1 MPALHLLTSLTNF
14 KNYIGKTS
22 TTDDFK
28 IEKLIMAASG
38 DIDKF
43 TGKRLRGRT
52 YGANGLAA
60 EFHDGNGKHRL
71 FPRQYPIISVT
82 SLYDDTNLSFGSDTL
97 KTSTDYTIFSD
108 EGFIQLNSTAVLGTI
123 FNKGTANVKLIY
135 TAGYDEFQVIDGV
148 NDRLDFEETSATEL
162 TAEIAEGVYTASSLA
177 TALDTALTAAG
188 ASAYTITYDFYTGK
202 FKIAS
207 DRAGGGGTF
216 KILWNTGTNN
226 YRSIARLLGF
236 QDDADDADA
245 ASQTSDD
252 SVLGIPGD
260 LEHACLELTLYKY
273 HDSPKG
279 RDRAGLKS
287 KQISGQNAGTHSY
300 IIDMPPKVE
309 KALLP
314 YMRHMV

>member
-1 MPALHLLTSLTNF
+1 MSENIVNGKLAKIARDPALRMVGS
-14 KNYIGKTS
+14 
-22 TTDDFK
+22 
-28 IEKLIMAASG
+28 
-38 DIDKF
+38 
-43 TGKRLRGRT
+43 
-52 YGANGLAA
+52 
-60 EFHDGNGKHRL
+60 
-71 FPRQYPIISVT
+71 II
-82 SLYDDTNLSFGSDTL
+82 FG
-97 KTSTDYTIFSD
+97 IF
-108 EGFIQLNSTAVLGTI
+108 ILGTI
-123 FNKGTANVKLIY
+123 YATRNSDVETNSDNIVAVEKNIRCPVARRESGYGGYSIRKVVPVI
-135 TAGYDEFQVIDGV
+135 AGWMGVLDPGEVDRYDEFQVIDGV